1 MKKFKG
7 QVVEE
12 LSVKIRTVLEMLV
25 VPIIGYGVYLLS
37 DMNRNIQTLN
47 TQVAVILYEKDAA
60 KEAIKDLEL
69 RVRYLEKGEK

>member
-1 MKKFKG
+1 M
-7 QVVEE
+7 EE
-12 LSVKIRTVLEMLV
+12 LSIKIRTVLEMLI

-47 TQVAVILYEKDAA
+47 TQVAVILYEKDVT

-69 RVRYLEKGEK
+69 RVRLLEKGEK